1 MLENKEAV
9 FEKDK
14 IIAFRIITGDEVIGK
29 VTSFDSQSVT
39 VRKPC
44 TLTFDPG
51 TGNVGLMPA
60 SLLSDPEKDI
70 VYQRNAIV
78 AIMTPR
84 SDAATSY
91 EQYASPIAQAVKGGL
106 VVPAG
111 AK

>member
-1 MLENKEAV
+1 MLENKKAV

-14 IIAFRIITGDEVIGK
+14 VIAFRIITGDEVIGK
-29 VTSFDSQSVT
+29 VTYFDSQSVT
-39 VRKPC
+39 VKKPC

-60 SLLSDPEKDI
+60 SLLSDPESDI
-70 VYQRNAIV
+70 TFQRAAIV

-84 SDAATSY
+84 EDAANSY
-91 EQYASPIAQAVKGGL
+91 EAYASPVAIAQKGGL
-106 VVPAG
+106 VLPAG